1 MKKTQTMIEAVQDC
15 YAALLTATT
24 KWSEY
29 RRLAGEVG
37 IRTEPLPEVAEA
49 ANVCVAHAEKLA
61 KRKEDIQ
68 KALYGTGILQANIY
82 SADGTRSRKAVLARP
97 DAKHDTP
104 YLSKAAH
111 AALVTILG
119 DGLVTDAPFSIAV
132 EQSTIT
138 VNPKGE

>member
-49 ANVCVAHAEKLA
+49 AKVCVAHAEKLA

-82 SADGTRSRKAVLARP
+82 SSDGTRSRKAVLARP
-97 DAKHDTP
+97 DERHDTP
-104 YLSKAAH
+104 YISQIAYV
-111 AALVTILG
+111 ALATMLG
-119 DGLVTDAPFSIAV
+119 EDMKSDAPFSIAV
-132 EQSTIT
+132 EQSTATI
-138 VNPKGE
+138 NPKGE

>member
-37 IRTEPLPEVAEA
+37 IRTEPLPEVAQA
-49 ANVCVAHAEKLA
+49 AKVCVAHAEKLA

-82 SADGTRSRKAVLARP
+82 SDDGTRSRKAVLARP
-97 DAKHDTP
+97 DERHDTP
-104 YLSKAAH
+104 YLTKAAH

-132 EQSTIT
+132 EQSTATI
-138 VNPKGE
+138 NPKGE

>member
-37 IRTEPLPEVAEA
+37 IRTEPLPEVTNA
-49 ANVCVAHAEKLA
+49 AKVCVTHAEKLA
-61 KRKEDIQ
+61 KRKEAIQ

-97 DAKHDTP
+97 DAKHVTP
-104 YLSKAAH
+104 YLTKTAH

-132 EQSTIT
+132 EQSTATI
-138 VNPKGE
+138 NPKGE